1 MGNRMSKTVKL
12 LLEDGTLKGV
22 MSIVDSS
29 WNPGEMYSAPKES
42 VDALL
47 SSEACKR
54 FGVYLLLSD
63 EKVYIG
69 QSMDLAKRVGQHV
82 TQKNWWDRVIILTT
96 ADDSLNRAD
105 IDYLEY
111 YLIQKAQESNRL
123 DSENKKKG
131 NSPKV
136 DKFRKPELE
145 QYLEEALFLM
155 ELIGI
160 TVFSG
165 KRHGSSKKEDHKT
178 KGKDTDKSYSD
189 NLFYIIRDNNEDEG
203 RMVSA
208 KLKVENGEYRIL
220 KGSRLAITPTPSCPE
235 AIKKQRNQAKEV
247 DSKGVLT
254 KDIVFSSPSGA
265 AQYVLYASAN
275 GKTAWKD
282 ASGNTLESFLQKK

>member
-111 YLIQKAQESNRL
+111 YLIQKAQESDRL

-165 KRHGSSKKEDHKT
+165 KKHGSSKKEERKF
-178 KGKDTDKSYSD
+178 KSQDTDKTD
-189 NLFYIIRDNNEDEG
+189 NGNLFYITRDNSEDEG
-203 RMVSA
+203 RTISA
-208 KLKVENGEYRIL
+208 KLIVGSGEYRLL
-220 KGSRLAITPTPSCPE
+220 KGSRLATTPTPSCPE
-235 AIKKQRNQAKEV
+235 AVKKQRNQAKEV

-265 AQYVLYASAN
+265 AQFVLYASAN

-282 ASGNTLESFLQKK
+282 VSGNTLESFLQKK

>member
-1 MGNRMSKTVKL
+1 MGNRKSKTVKL
-12 LLEDGTLKGV
+12 LLEDGTLRGV

-47 SSEACKR
+47 STDACKK

-63 EKVYIG
+63 DKVYVG
-69 QSMDLAKRVGQHV
+69 QSMDLAKRVSQHV
-82 TQKNWWDRVIILTT
+82 ASKKWWERVIILTT

-111 YLIQKAQESNRL
+111 YLIQRAQSSNRL

-131 NSPKV
+131 NMPKV

-160 TVFSG
+160 SVFSI
-165 KRHGSSKKEDHKT
+165 KRSSAHADVLKKSRRGNEVTFYLRRPD
-178 KGKDTDKSYSD
+178 SSD
-189 NLFYIIRDNNEDEG
+189 DRKVDAQLVVRDG
-203 RMVSA
+203 RYVV
-208 KLKVENGEYRIL
+208 K
-220 KGSRLAITPTPSCPE
+220 KGSLVAQSPTPSCQE
-235 AIKKQRNQAKEV
+235 YIKKHRDEYAGLVVNGILQVEMAFDK
-247 DSKGVLT
+247 
-254 KDIVFSSPSGA
+254 PSGA
-265 AQYVLYASAN
+265 SSFVLYASSN
-275 GKTAWKD
+275 GKNEWKTEEGITLGAWIEKHQD
-282 ASGNTLESFLQKK
+282 Q

>member
-1 MGNRMSKTVKL
+1 MGNRKSKTVKL

-47 SSEACKR
+47 STDACKK

-63 EKVYIG
+63 DKVYIG
-69 QSMDLAKRVGQHV
+69 QSMDLAKRVSQHV
-82 TQKNWWDRVIILTT
+82 ASKKWWERVIILTT

-111 YLIQKAQESNRL
+111 YLIQKAQDSNRL

-131 NSPKV
+131 NMPKV

-145 QYLEEALFLM
+145 QYLEEALFLL

-160 TVFSG
+160 S
-165 KRHGSSKKEDHKT
+165 
-178 KGKDTDKSYSD
+178 
-189 NLFYIIRDNNEDEG
+189 
-203 RMVSA
+203 
-208 KLKVENGEYRIL
+208 
-220 KGSRLAITPTPSCPE
+220 
-235 AIKKQRNQAKEV
+235 
-247 DSKGVLT
+247 
-254 KDIVFSSPSGA
+254 VFSSKRSSHNDKSERLQKKSSKGAVFYLKRENTADDRRVDAQLVIEDGKYIVKQGSLLAQVPTPTCQAYIKKRREECSEVIKNGILQEDMVFDKPSGA
-265 AQYVLYASAN
+265 SGFVLYASSN
-275 GKTAWKD
+275 GKIEWRTREGISIGAWEEEHRE
-282 ASGNTLESFLQKK
+282 L